1 VRVRPTGLYAL
12 ERLAKTYP
20 GHRQVIVNA
29 LCASLQVSPAS
40 IWAEPACTRG
50 EFMLADSGEVPQA
63 VVRIHLELPLRRVVR
78 VEVAPNCTAPRE
90 HPRNWVRG
98 AFPSAA
104 PTTLYAA
111 TTGRV
116 ILGAV
121 PAPLRRCAPI
131 E

>member
-1 VRVRPTGLYAL
+1 MRVQLTGLYAL

-29 LCASLQVSPAS
+29 LCAYLQVPPAS

-50 EFMLADSGEVPQA
+50 EFMLADSPELGE
-63 VVRIHLELPLRRVVR
+63 R
-78 VEVAPNCTAPRE
+78 C
-90 HPRNWVRG
+90 
-98 AFPSAA
+98 FPSAA
-104 PTTLYAA
+104 PTTLHAA

-121 PAPLRRCAPI
+121 PAPLRRYAPI
-131 E
+131 G